1 MKAGTAGRRS
11 FRCIDLSVP
20 LENYSMD
27 RDSPHIFYWDHHEGG
42 RRTAKNQGFDPD
54 LLPDGF
60 GLSAEDVTLNTH
72 SGTHMDSPWHYGP
85 TCGASR
91 ARGID
96 EIPLEWCF
104 GDGVVLD
111 LTHRKPGELITVADL
126 EQAVAAIDYR
136 IKPYDIVMIRTDATK
151 RYRKHDFMVSQP
163 GMGRD
168 GTLWLLD
175 QGVKVC
181 GIDAWSFD
189 RPLAY
194 MKDDLKAGNREAFL
208 PAHRVGREREYCH
221 IEKLANLDQ
230 LPKPHGFRVAVFP
243 IKIARASG
251 GWVRAVALVDE

>member
-1 MKAGTAGRRS
+1 MKAAMAGGRN

-20 LENYSMD
+20 LENFSMD

-54 LLPDGF
+54 MLPDGF

-72 SGTHMDSPWHYGP
+72 TGTHMDAPWHYGP
-85 TCGASR
+85 TCGGSP

-104 GDGVVLD
+104 GNGVVLD
-111 LTHRKPGELITVADL
+111 MTHRKPGETITVSDL

-136 IKPYDIVMIRTDATK
+136 IKPFDIVLIRTDATK
-151 RYRKHDFMVSQP
+151 RYRKQDFMVSQP
-163 GMGRD
+163 GMGRE

-194 MKDDLKAGNREAFL
+194 MKEDLKAGNREAFL

-230 LPKPHGFRVAVFP
+230 LPKPYGFKVSVFP

-251 GWVRAVALVDE
+251 GWVRAVALVDG

>member
-1 MKAGTAGRRS
+1 MKAGAAGRRS

-42 RRTAKNQGFDPD
+42 RRTAKNNGFDPD

-85 TCGASR
+85 TCGGSP

-126 EQAVAAIDYR
+126 EQAVAAIDYH
-136 IKPYDIVMIRTDATK
+136 IKPYDIVLIRTDATK

-189 RPLAY
+189 RPIAF

-230 LPKPHGFRVAVFP
+230 LPKPHGFRVSVFP

-251 GWVRAVALVDE
+251 GWVRAVALVDD

>member
-1 MKAGTAGRRS
+1 MTHATAPGRHV
-11 FRCIDLSVP
+11 RCIDLSLP
-20 LENYSMD
+20 LENFSMD
-27 RDSPHIFYWDHHEGG
+27 RDSPHIFYWSHEEGG
-42 RRTAKNQGFDPD
+42 RRTAKAHGFDPD
-54 LLPDGF
+54 LIPDGF

-72 SGTHMDSPWHYGP
+72 TGTHLDAPWHYGP
-85 TCGASR
+85 TCGASP

-111 LTHRKPGELITVADL
+111 LTHKKPGEIITVPDL
-126 EQAVAAIDYR
+126 EDAVRAIGYR
-136 IKPYDIVMIRTDATK
+136 IKPFDIVMVRTDAT
-151 RYRKHDFMVSQP
+151 RRFRKADFMLSQP
-163 GMGRD
+163 GMGRE

-230 LPKPHGFRVAVFP
+230 LPRPFGFRVAAFP
-243 IKIARASG
+243 VKIARASG
-251 GWVRAVALVDE
+251 GWVRAVAILEE